1 MAKRKVFEGLNV
13 KAYGFPTIGFEQ
25 FRVQSEVQSNLDAR
39 INNVLKF
46 AVGKVE
52 EQSKID
58 AYEYA
63 ASNPLTISEYLN
75 ADPNERNKL
84 LPKGNNVFNNTLR
97 NAQINFL
104 ATDVQIAAGKAI
116 TKLEEKAT
124 LNEMSTDEFEQE
136 LNSIVN
142 GYTQSF
148 LEIDAEGA
156 VTVKAKLATMAHTSL
171 NSYSATNLKKL
182 KAIKDA
188 TITEYATNTVNNI
201 AKTMMA
207 YGSEIKIYDD
217 TDPDNPVL
225 ERTIDIDEH
234 FKKEKDRIAVELL
247 VKGYKKIDEWS
258 AAWDKEVI
266 KQKVN
271 YLTTYYDKP
280 GEEISASEAVELAKG
295 AKTGL
300 FNGNKDYQKIYNS
313 LPEKEQIE
321 FRNQVRTF
329 RDNIITDI
337 EKEEKAKEVDYGTI
351 IQNQKIAYYEAKLD
365 NDYATAKKI
374 VEEIGKYSG
383 KVKEELLIDL
393 EKEETSGGFTDPKMF
408 LALEEDLV
416 AGRLTDAAITAAW
429 DARKITWK
437 QKSEFTLAKEKRQTA
452 TFKAADS
459 MLKKM
464 VGYEDTR
471 IITTDKTNVAFEKYR
486 KASVELYDYY
496 RANPGIASNDLIAYA
511 KTLIQDDSIVK
522 ERTVQIQDK
531 SKEIFNVVNTNEV
544 LKVARLIDAD
554 KYGTI
559 RNIFDFKKQ
568 FSGSSEGFKE
578 LKILLENIQAIPVN
592 GELVIKDNLIF
603 KDVKVTRP
611 KGMNDD
617 ELDILIT
624 KVDDIINLLEEDGK

>member
-46 AVGKVE
+46 AVCKVE

-313 LPEKEQIE
+313 LPEKAQIA
-321 FRNQVRTF
+321 FRKQVRDF

-337 EKEEKAKEVDYGTI
+337 EKEEKAKEVD
-351 IQNQKIAYYEAKLD
+351 
-365 NDYATAKKI
+365 NDYETAKKI
-374 VEEIGKYSG
+374 VQEIGKYS
-383 KVKEELLIDL
+383 KTTKEELLIDL

-624 KVDDIINLLEEDGK
+624 KVDDIISLLEEDGR

>member
-142 GYTQSF
+142 GYTKSF

-234 FKKEKDRIAVELL
+234 FKKEKDRM
-247 VKGYKKIDEWS
+247 VKEFNIYKK
-258 AAWDKEVI
+258 
-266 KQKVN
+266 N
-271 YLTTYYDKP
+271 
-280 GEEISASEAVELAKG
+280 
-295 AKTGL
+295 
-300 FNGNKDYQKIYNS
+300 
-313 LPEKEQIE
+313 
-321 FRNQVRTF
+321 
-329 RDNIITDI
+329 
-337 EKEEKAKEVDYGTI
+337 
-351 IQNQKIAYYEAKLD
+351 
-365 NDYATAKKI
+365 
-374 VEEIGKYSG
+374 
-383 KVKEELLIDL
+383 
-393 EKEETSGGFTDPKMF
+393 
-408 LALEEDLV
+408 
-416 AGRLTDAAITAAW
+416 
-429 DARKITWK
+429 
-437 QKSEFTLAKEKRQTA
+437 
-452 TFKAADS
+452 
-459 MLKKM
+459 
-464 VGYEDTR
+464 
-471 IITTDKTNVAFEKYR
+471 
-486 KASVELYDYY
+486 
-496 RANPGIASNDLIAYA
+496 
-511 KTLIQDDSIVK
+511 
-522 ERTVQIQDK
+522 
-531 SKEIFNVVNTNEV
+531 
-544 LKVARLIDAD
+544 
-554 KYGTI
+554 
-559 RNIFDFKKQ
+559 
-568 FSGSSEGFKE
+568 
-578 LKILLENIQAIPVN
+578 
-592 GELVIKDNLIF
+592 
-603 KDVKVTRP
+603 
-611 KGMNDD
+611 
-617 ELDILIT
+617 
-624 KVDDIINLLEEDGK
+624 

>member
-13 KAYGFPTIGFEQ
+13 KAYNFPSIGFEQ
-25 FRVQSEVQSNLDAR
+25 FRVQSQSLDNLNSR

-313 LPEKEQIE
+313 LPEKEQIA
-321 FRNQVRTF
+321 FRKQVRDF

-522 ERTVQIQDK
+522 ERTVQIQTK

-544 LKVARLIDAD
+544 LKVARLINEE
-554 KYGTI
+554 KYGSV
-559 RNIFDFKKQ
+559 RNIFEFKKQ
-568 FSGSSEGFKE
+568 FSGSEGFKE
-578 LKILLENIQAIPVN
+578 LKILLENIQSIPVN
-592 GELVIKDNLIF
+592 GELVLKDNLVF

-624 KVDDIINLLEEDGK
+624 KVDDIISLLEEDGR

>member
-1 MAKRKVFEGLNV
+1 M
-13 KAYGFPTIGFEQ
+13 
-25 FRVQSEVQSNLDAR
+25 
-39 INNVLKF
+39 
-46 AVGKVE
+46 
-52 EQSKID
+52 
-58 AYEYA
+58 
-63 ASNPLTISEYLN
+63 
-75 ADPNERNKL
+75 
-84 LPKGNNVFNNTLR
+84 
-97 NAQINFL
+97 
-104 ATDVQIAAGKAI
+104 
-116 TKLEEKAT
+116 
-124 LNEMSTDEFEQE
+124 
-136 LNSIVN
+136 
-142 GYTQSF
+142 F
-148 LEIDAEGA
+148 LE
-156 VTVKAKLATMAHTSL
+156 
-171 NSYSATNLKKL
+171 
-182 KAIKDA
+182 
-188 TITEYATNTVNNI
+188 
-201 AKTMMA
+201 
-207 YGSEIKIYDD
+207 
-217 TDPDNPVL
+217 
-225 ERTIDIDEH
+225 
-234 FKKEKDRIAVELL
+234 
-247 VKGYKKIDEWS
+247 
-258 AAWDKEVI
+258 
-266 KQKVN
+266 
-271 YLTTYYDKP
+271 
-280 GEEISASEAVELAKG
+280 
-295 AKTGL
+295 
-300 FNGNKDYQKIYNS
+300 
-313 LPEKEQIE
+313 
-321 FRNQVRTF
+321 
-329 RDNIITDI
+329 
-337 EKEEKAKEVDYGTI
+337 
-351 IQNQKIAYYEAKLD
+351 
-365 NDYATAKKI
+365 
-374 VEEIGKYSG
+374 
-383 KVKEELLIDL
+383 
-393 EKEETSGGFTDPKMF
+393 
-408 LALEEDLV
+408 LEEDLV